1 MPTPSLGRRSRR
13 RRVPPASCSRTRRS
27 RRRARRAASVAS
39 VDVQLANFAVN
50 LHAYH
55 PSAAR
60 AVGRLSEL
68 TLRDTDGGAALAV
81 ANLSA
86 PIQIALPLA
95 PDLETYADDANP
107 YLGASCD
114 GPSRAACE
122 AELLALNETHNAKN
136 DECRGVEGSAASIFT
151 PSAVDECIA
160 AAEAAAEAVRQKEAE
175 CEALEIEHCSGRGSC
190 TAAGVCACD
199 GGYYG
204 ATCGRVLQCA
214 WWNES
219 AGFEGSGCAAAG
231 VDGEGRLVCECN
243 HLTLFEV
250 LWEVDWSDAE
260 TFTTIEFPMLSLP
273 FSRWG
278 QLWELLW
285 SLSWQAYVLV
295 AVVLVVLSILLLWAR
310 YKDRQNEYVAYMPR
324 WYRAVRAVETAA
336 RHSDRCVVRIAAW
349 PVLFIL
355 WFATNHPWI
364 VVFLVKPSSSFKHA
378 HLVMMLYNMVLAEL
392 CFFVVFFGYEQSAG
406 QTFIAILLD
415 EGLKWILLLVM
426 TRLFL
431 WAMREP
437 EIQSLELEDSERFH
451 LVFRQTAPFVWP
463 RRRFN
468 LCEHDHLSDN
478 FSKLGA
484 LESFRDADGS
494 FTFKLRFPGTRRPTS
509 IWKQSS
515 NPLTDADVADYVPVR
530 VPRRP
535 RSLPLAKSPHP
546 ELALVVGGAPED
558 GESAYY
564 AIGHRLL
571 QTESDREPKIRKVG
585 NAVRATLR
593 NVSRRCSG
601 GRSSMPSTRGTLSL
615 RGTLGTGTAKLGSE
629 RASAAGRGRRRR
641 RRRRPAP
648 TAATPSRSSRRR
660 SPTARRARARRC
672 ARRCGRPP
680 AGGRRRGRGG
690 GARASR
696 RTARR
701 RSARGRRRR
710 RRSTPSSGAR
720 SCRRP

>member
-1 MPTPSLGRRSRR
+1 MADEAAEEESAFLADVASSVSASLASISTSALSGAVAGERFALATPNIEMLAERADADALAGA
-13 RRVPPASCSRTRRS
+13 PLEAAAGAASFVLPD
-27 RRRARRAASVAS
+27 AAVAAARAAGGGAAVAS

-81 ANLSA
+81 TNLSS

-95 PDLETYADDANP
+95 PDLETHADDANP

-231 VDGEGRLVCECN
+231 VDGAGRLVCECN

-392 CFFVVFFGYEQSAG
+392 CFFVVFFGYEQS
-406 QTFIAILLD
+406 
-415 EGLKWILLLVM
+415 
-426 TRLFL
+426 
-431 WAMREP
+431 
-437 EIQSLELEDSERFH
+437 
-451 LVFRQTAPFVWP
+451 
-463 RRRFN
+463 
-468 LCEHDHLSDN
+468 
-478 FSKLGA
+478 
-484 LESFRDADGS
+484 
-494 FTFKLRFPGTRRPTS
+494 
-509 IWKQSS
+509 
-515 NPLTDADVADYVPVR
+515 
-530 VPRRP
+530 
-535 RSLPLAKSPHP
+535 
-546 ELALVVGGAPED
+546 GGAD
-558 GESAYY
+558 L
-564 AIGHRLL
+564 HRH
-571 QTESDREPKIRKVG
+571 P
-585 NAVRATLR
+585 
-593 NVSRRCSG
+593 
-601 GRSSMPSTRGTLSL
+601 
-615 RGTLGTGTAKLGSE
+615 
-629 RASAAGRGRRRR
+629 
-641 RRRRPAP
+641 
-648 TAATPSRSSRRR
+648 
-660 SPTARRARARRC
+660 ARRGVEVDPC
-672 ARRCGRPP
+672 C
-680 AGGRRRGRGG
+680 
-690 GARASR
+690 S
-696 RTARR
+696 
-701 RSARGRRRR
+701 
-710 RRSTPSSGAR
+710 
-720 SCRRP
+720 